1 MRDSIVAVSIIGAGA
16 IGLLIAAHLKHA
28 GVEVTLYTR
37 TETQA
42 KKLEEEGVYLT
53 YDGNDRHVRVRANK
67 LTLEE
72 KIIDPIIIV
81 TVKQYQL
88 ATVLPFLKQNSDGKT
103 FIFIQNGMGHLS
115 HLKELHHCQ
124 IILGIVEHGAT
135 KINENK
141 VIHTG
146 LGKTKIAYYT
156 EKGNHSLCAFIQSWG
171 TPYFPIEFQT
181 DWYEMLAYKLVA
193 NAVINPLTAI
203 FQVTNGTL
211 LTNDYLF
218 KLMRNLF
225 HETVRVLELEEQKL
239 WDYVVTICK
248 QTAKN
253 QSSMLRDI
261 QAKRRTEIDAISG
274 YIIERAKEQGINVP
288 YTIFIF
294 NSIKAYEQLD
304 KKEGRQNGN

>member
-1 MRDSIVAVSIIGAGA
+1 
-16 IGLLIAAHLKHA
+16 
-28 GVEVTLYTR
+28 
-37 TETQA
+37 
-42 KKLEEEGVYLT
+42 
-53 YDGNDRHVRVRANK
+53 
-67 LTLEE
+67 
-72 KIIDPIIIV
+72 
-81 TVKQYQL
+81 
-88 ATVLPFLKQNSDGKT
+88 
-103 FIFIQNGMGHLS
+103 
-115 HLKELHHCQ
+115 
-124 IILGIVEHGAT
+124 
-135 KINENK
+135 
-141 VIHTG
+141 
-146 LGKTKIAYYT
+146 
-156 EKGNHSLCAFIQSWG
+156 
-171 TPYFPIEFQT
+171 
-181 DWYEMLAYKLVA
+181 LAYKLVA

-288 YTIFIF
+288 YTIF
-294 NSIKAYEQLD
+294 
-304 KKEGRQNGN
+304 